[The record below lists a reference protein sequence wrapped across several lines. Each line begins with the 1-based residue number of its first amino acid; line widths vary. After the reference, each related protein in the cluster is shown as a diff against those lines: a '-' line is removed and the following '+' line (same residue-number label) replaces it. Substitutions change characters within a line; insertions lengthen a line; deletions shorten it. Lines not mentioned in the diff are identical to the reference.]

1 MLPTRKKLLF
11 LTLQFACII
20 LSTELWWPSV
30 MAADLEVQ
38 KHQIDGDSASLT
50 GGVPCRPWPHCVGG
64 AINWTRFFSDVEAM
78 GECERATHCS
88 AADRVK
94 QLDTQQELGYV
105 WERRLANAEA
115 AIGDEE
121 DEFWRDHLHRLSAS
135 LHAIELQQQDLW
147 HEDVGLG
154 GEYISYIDSLSAD
167 SVRTRVPQRA
177 SKSEQRQVIPM
188 RFMSSVRQTVY
199 VSDSLCGGIVSGV

>member
-1 MLPTRKKLLF
+1 
-11 LTLQFACII
+11 
-20 LSTELWWPSV
+20 

-135 LHAIELQQQDLW
+135 LHAIEQQQQDLW